1 MGTIKVGQRQESKY
15 VYENG
20 VGVTTPSA
28 PSAVSDGQ
36 ESTSPSVVSD
46 VVETSDVVSLSE
58 IRELPESEQLPL
70 LLENGYVEEA
80 AALSEHLAGAAV
92 AVESPV
98 DAGVKKPKKPNKGR
112 KSDDRRK

>member
-1 MGTIKVGQRQESKY
+1 MGTIKVGQRQENKY

-36 ESTSPSVVSD
+36 KSTSPSAVSD

-92 AVESPV
+92 ESPV
-98 DAGVKKPKKPNKGR
+98 EAGVKKPKKPNKGR